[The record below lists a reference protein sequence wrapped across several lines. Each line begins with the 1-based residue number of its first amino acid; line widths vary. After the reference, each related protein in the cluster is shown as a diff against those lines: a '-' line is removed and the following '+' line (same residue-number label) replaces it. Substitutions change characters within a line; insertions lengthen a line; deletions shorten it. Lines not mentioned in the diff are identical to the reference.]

1 MSSLRIHA
9 ALRVALW
16 HLLLS
21 AAVLGMAAAL
31 VFWLWYPSPYD
42 KIIHGR
48 ELFIIVL
55 LVDMVC
61 GPLLTLILFDPAK
74 SRAKW
79 LTDVVLI
86 AGIQV
91 GAMAYGVGQV
101 ASARPVWLAFEGDRF
116 RIVQANDVDRAKL
129 GDAEPRFQSLS
140 WRGPEV
146 IGVALMTSGGSEYL
160 KSIQDALHGNHPAF
174 RPSRWVAYEQQKPL
188 VLAAAKNINALIAG
202 DSAKRKRVD
211 EYLAEHQLD
220 ASAIGAI
227 PLVAGRTND
236 WAVLVNLKTAIPVG
250 YLNMDAW

>member
-1 MSSLRIHA
+1 MSNFRAHA
-9 ALRVALW
+9 AMRVAFW

-21 AAVLGMAAAL
+21 AFVLGMAAAL
-31 VFWLWYPSPYD
+31 VFWIWYPSPYD
-42 KIIHGR
+42 KIIYGR

-79 LTDVVLI
+79 LTDVALI
-86 AGIQV
+86 ACIQL

-116 RIVQANDVDRAKL
+116 RIVQANDVDRTKL
-129 GDAEPRFQSLS
+129 GEAAPRFQSLG

-146 IGVALMTSGGSEYL
+146 IGVALMTSGGNEYL

-174 RPSRWVAYEQQKPL
+174 RPSRWVAYEEQRSQ
-188 VLAAAKNINALIAG
+188 VLAVAKNISALTVG
-202 DSAKRKRVD
+202 DRAKKKWVD
-211 EYLAEHQLD
+211 DYLAKNQLD

-227 PLVAGRTND
+227 PLLAGRIND
-236 WAVLVNLKTAIPVG
+236 WAVLVDLKTAMPVG
-250 YLNMDAW
+250 YLKMDAW